1 MAGSLESS
9 KLKPSSIVSDQQLVQ
24 QILDRIT
31 DYMLRYNLSINQLY
45 NEMDVNKYK
54 QINLQ
59 NLNDFLFQKF
69 NMSLSQDQLAIF
81 FRSIDQSNDKNIS
94 IQELLNAIRARGL
107 QRKSGDSAEFNK
119 LFGEQKYTYQSK
131 NVQQYLQEIARYM
144 VVNNIRIPELFQ
156 LIDKDQSGT
165 INKQEMK
172 SIFLKQIQT
181 GINDQTFD
189 EFFSHFDTNKS
200 NSVSITEFVNALKP
214 ILQ

>member
-156 LIDKDQSGT
+156 LIDKD
-165 INKQEMK
+165 
-172 SIFLKQIQT
+172 
-181 GINDQTFD
+181 
-189 EFFSHFDTNKS
+189 
-200 NSVSITEFVNALKP
+200 
-214 ILQ
+214 